1 MIKHHRYPRVVILQ
15 AVYFK
20 MRFTLGYWNVEE
32 LMALRGVIVNHSMI
46 QRWVYKISKELESN
60 MHKRIPSVSHSW

>member
-32 LMALRGVIVNHSMI
+32 LMALRGVIVDHSMI
-46 QRWVYKISKELESN
+46 QRWDLQDFERVREQYA
-60 MHKRIPSVSHSW
+60 